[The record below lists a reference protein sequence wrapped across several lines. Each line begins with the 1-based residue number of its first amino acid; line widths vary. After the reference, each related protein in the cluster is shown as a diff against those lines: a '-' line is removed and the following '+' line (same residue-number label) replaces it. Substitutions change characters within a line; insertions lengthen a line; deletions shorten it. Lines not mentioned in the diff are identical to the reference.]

1 MASQGVFKKE
11 NNSDEIEDF
20 TIRNKSLVTNLTM
33 SQLGAG
39 EPLVDISSLI
49 CINRW
54 FLWDCVKT
62 ALTKVKISV
71 PLGFFA

>member
-39 EPLVDISSLI
+39 ETLVDIFSLI
-49 CINRW
+49 CS
-54 FLWDCVKT
+54 K
-62 ALTKVKISV
+62 
-71 PLGFFA
+71 